1 MIERNHDITAPQEQK
16 DETILDTTLRPKNL
30 SEYVGQQRLR
40 KNLEIIMGAAKKR
53 GEGLEHILLHGSAG
67 LGKTTLAYIIAHE
80 MRSNLRVT
88 SGPAIER
95 AGDLAA
101 LLSNLSEGDVLFI
114 DEIHRINKNIE
125 EVLYPAME
133 EHVLDIIVGKGPS
146 AKSLRLN
153 LPRFTLVGAT
163 TKLSQLSSPLRDR
176 FGALFR
182 LSFYTPE
189 EMAAIIKRSATILN
203 LSITDEAIEAI
214 ATRSRQTPRIANRM
228 LKRVRD
234 YADMHDRS
242 TITLKECEEALAL
255 LDVDALGLD
264 ATDRKILD
272 TIITKYKGGPV
283 GLNTIA
289 AAIAEEMATIE
300 EIYEPYLLQLGF
312 IERTP
317 RGRCVTSA
325 GYDHLKQTPPIVNSQ
340 SLNL

>member
-1 MIERNHDITAPQEQK
+1 MIERTEATLAEEEEKNELT
-16 DETILDTTLRPKNL
+16 LDRTLRPQQL
-30 SEYVGQQRLR
+30 DDYVGQTRLK

-53 GEGLEHILLHGSAG
+53 DESLEHILLHGSAG
-67 LGKTTLAYIIAHE
+67 LGKTTLAYIIAKE
-80 MRSNLRVT
+80 MKGNLRVT

-101 LLSNLSEGDVLFI
+101 LLTNLEEGDILFI

-146 AKSLRLN
+146 AKTLRLS
-153 LPRFTLVGAT
+153 LPPFTLVGAT

-176 FGALFR
+176 FGAIFR
-182 LSFYTPE
+182 LSFYTDE
-189 EMAAIIKRSATILN
+189 EMEQIIARSAKLLHLTITDDAVAAIARRA
-203 LSITDEAIEAI
+203 
-214 ATRSRQTPRIANRM
+214 RQTPRIANRL

-234 YADMHDRS
+234 YADMHDRKK
-242 TITLKECEEALAL
+242 ITELECLSALAL
-255 LDVDALGLD
+255 LEIDQKGLD

-272 TIITKYKGGPV
+272 TIITKYRGGPV

-289 AAIAEEMATIE
+289 AAVAEEMATIE
-300 EIYEPYLLQLGF
+300 EIYEPFLLQLGF

-317 RGRCVTSA
+317 RGRCITALGYEHLDIKISA
-325 GYDHLKQTPPIVNSQ
+325 KLKQ
-340 SLNL
+340 SLDL

>member
-1 MIERNHDITAPQEQK
+1 MIERNDKAVTADEQK
-16 DETILDTTLRPKNL
+16 DDLTIDRTLRPKTL
-30 SEYVGQQRLR
+30 SEYIGQQRLK
-40 KNLEIIMGAAKKR
+40 KNLEIIVGAAKKR
-53 GEGLEHILLHGSAG
+53 GETLEHILLHGSAG

-80 MRSNLRVT
+80 MNGNLRVT

-101 LLSNLSEGDVLFI
+101 LLTNLSEGDILFI

-153 LPRFTLVGAT
+153 LPPFTLVGAT
-163 TKLSQLSSPLRDR
+163 TKLSQLSAPLRDR

-182 LSFYTPE
+182 LSFYTLD
-189 EMAAIIKRSATILN
+189 EMATIIKRSAKLLN
-203 LSITDEAIEAI
+203 IAITDEAVVAI
-214 ATRSRQTPRIANRM
+214 AGRSRQTPRIANRM

-234 YADMHDRS
+234 YADMHDKRQV
-242 TITLKECEEALAL
+242 TLVECEEALSL
-255 LDVDALGLD
+255 LEVDAIGLD

-272 TIITKYKGGPV
+272 TIITKYRGGPV

-289 AAIAEEMATIE
+289 AAVAEEMATIE
-300 EIYEPYLLQLGF
+300 EIYEPFLLQLGF

-317 RGRCVTSA
+317 RGRCVTHA
-325 GYDHLKQTPPIVNSQ
+325 GYTHLNHTPPEALNR
-340 SLNL
+340 SLPL

>member
-1 MIERNHDITAPQEQK
+1 MIERENETSLPEENKEDI
-16 DETILDTTLRPKNL
+16 ILDNTLRPRTLK
-30 SEYVGQQRLR
+30 EFVGQMGIR

-53 GEGLEHILLHGSAG
+53 GETCEHILIHGSAG
-67 LGKTTLAYIIAHE
+67 LGKTTLAHIIAGE
-80 MRSNLRVT
+80 MGGNFRVT

-101 LLSNLSEGDVLFI
+101 LLTNLEAGDILFI

-133 EHVLDIIVGKGPS
+133 EYVLDIIVGKGPS
-146 AKSLRLN
+146 AKTLRLN
-153 LPRFTLVGAT
+153 LPPFTLIGAT
-163 TKLSQLSSPLRDR
+163 TKLSMLSAPLRDR

-182 LSFYTPE
+182 LSFYTTQ
-189 EMAAIIKRSATILN
+189 EMATIINRSAKLLN
-203 LSITDEAIEAI
+203 LKITNDAVNAI
-214 ATRSRQTPRIANRM
+214 AIRSRQTPRIANRL

-234 YADMHDRS
+234 FADMHDRDG
-242 TITLKECEEALAL
+242 ITENECHEALTL
-255 LDVDALGLD
+255 LEVDEKGLD

-272 TIITKYKGGPV
+272 IIITKYKGGPV

-300 EIYEPYLLQLGF
+300 EIYEPFLLQLGF

-317 RGRCVTSA
+317 RGRLVTHSA
-325 GYDHLKQTPPIVNSQ
+325 YEHLKIKPPKVLKRT
-340 SLNL
+340 LNL